1 MNLVLVGLN
10 HRSAPVEV
18 RERIAFSKSQL
29 GEATCNLLGAAG
41 LSEAAILST
50 CNRVEIYGLARHTGD
65 TAAVRQFVHQHH
77 QLTDSV
83 NDHLYELHDRECIQH
98 LLEVA
103 CGLDSM
109 VLGETEILGQLKDA
123 YAAAQQVGATG
134 MALNRLFQKAF
145 AAAKHIRS
153 TTAITRGSTSVAN
166 VGVDLAGKVFRDFAA
181 CTVMV
186 IGTGE
191 MSEQT
196 AKALRSRGAGKVLVC
211 GRSRERTAEVAQ
223 QLGAEAISYDDWP
236 NVFPTVDIAITATAA
251 PHPIVTTDKMNP
263 LMQARRGRPLFLID
277 IAVPRNIERA
287 CGDIEDVYLYDIDDL
302 SQIARENL
310 TARERELTTCREL
323 IAERVARLGEW
334 FDQNQATLEQRY
346 AK

>member
-18 RERIAFSKSQL
+18 RERIAFPKAEL
-29 GEATCNLLGAAG
+29 GDATRALRQAAG
-41 LSEAAILST
+41 LHEATILST
-50 CNRVEIYGLARHTGD
+50 CNRVEIYGLANAVTG
-65 TAAVRQFVHQHH
+65 TAAVRRFVHEHH
-77 QLTDSV
+77 HLADSV
-83 NDHLYELHDRECIQH
+83 DVHLYELHDRDCIQH

-123 YAAAQQVGATG
+123 YSAAQQAGATG
-134 MALNRLFQKAF
+134 MALNRVFQKAF

-166 VGVDLAGKVFRDFAA
+166 VGVDLAGKIFRDFAT

-211 GRSRERTAEVAQ
+211 GRSRERTEEVAR
-223 QLGAEAISYDDWP
+223 QLGGEAISYDDWP
-236 NVFPTVDIAITATAA
+236 NVFPAVDIVIAATAA
-251 PHPIVTTDKMNP
+251 PHPIVTTGKLTP
-263 LMQARRGRPLFLID
+263 LMAARRGRPLFLID

-287 CGDIEDVYLYDIDDL
+287 CGDIEEVYLYDIDDL
-302 SQIARENL
+302 QQIARDNL
-310 TARERELTTCREL
+310 AARKRELATCRDL

-346 AK
+346 AQ